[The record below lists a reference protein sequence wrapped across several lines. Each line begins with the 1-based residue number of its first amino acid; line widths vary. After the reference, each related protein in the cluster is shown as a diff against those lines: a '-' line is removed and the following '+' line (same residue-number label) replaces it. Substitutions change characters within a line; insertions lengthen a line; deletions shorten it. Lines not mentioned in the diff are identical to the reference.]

1 MNEIV
6 QFEDILSPIEWKN
19 VFSLSQPV
27 HIDLG
32 AGDGGFAVALAQQNS
47 HINVLAVERLKG
59 RAEKI
64 AKKIK
69 HFHLE
74 NLRVLR
80 LETSYFLSYL
90 VPSNSVAV
98 IHVMHPD
105 PWPKRKQQKNRL
117 FQSDFIFHCARVL
130 ETGGELRLTLDHPGY
145 FLEIIRVMKTS
156 HDFEGCFWKPDPN
169 YPKSDF
175 EKQFLDEGKV
185 VIRQAWRK
193 SC

>member
-1 MNEIV
+1 VSGIV
-6 QFEDILSPIEWKN
+6 LLEDILSPVEWKE
-19 VFSLSQPV
+19 VFPIIQPV
-27 HIDLG
+27 HLDLG
-32 AGDGGFAVALAQQNS
+32 AGDGGFAVEFAKQNPNLN
-47 HINVLAVERLKG
+47 ILAVERLKG

-69 HFHLE
+69 RFHLE

-80 LETSYFLSYL
+80 LETSYFLTYL
-90 VPSNSVAV
+90 VPSASVEV
-98 IHVMHPD
+98 IHIMHPD

-117 FQSDFIFHCARVL
+117 FQTDFIVHCARVL
-130 ETGGELRLTLDHPGY
+130 KTGGELRLTLDHPGY
-145 FLEIIRVMKTS
+145 FLEITRVMKNN
-156 HDFEGCFWKPDPN
+156 HDFRSYFWQPGAN

-193 SC
+193 VT